1 VPDLKISAYRV
12 ERMMQL
18 TLTDDQLSLLVSILQ
33 DTLGE
38 VREEVYKSEVRAYRD
53 ELKKKEDLVRGL
65 LTQLGAPPA

>member
-1 VPDLKISAYRV
+1 LPLEA
-12 ERMMQL
+12 ERTMEL
-18 TLTDDQLSLLVSILQ
+18 TLTDDQKSLLVSILQ

-38 VREEVYKSEVRAYRD
+38 VREEVYKSELRTYRD